1 MRGTRSKGLF
11 LLRARGWGF
20 RASRIRGFDELYQT
34 RDGVDLVRIVCG
46 FRGRPQHM
54 KPPSRSTLSR
64 SHRSRCRSSNRLVN
78 WPLCGGGSFVQSD
91 EAHGIIFIKVK
102 MTDSSSWLI
111 LFLDRRGVGFDLDF
125 GDYRVYGVVL
135 NPETEA
141 LTLLQPQSPR
151 PKP

>member
-1 MRGTRSKGLF
+1 M
-11 LLRARGWGF
+11 
-20 RASRIRGFDELYQT
+20 
-34 RDGVDLVRIVCG
+34 
-46 FRGRPQHM
+46 
-54 KPPSRSTLSR
+54 
-64 SHRSRCRSSNRLVN
+64 N